1 MVWRRAK
8 ALVCTDVYIVEYAL
22 KTGLAKDLMLSLIQ
36 YLCGNLS
43 EVQTIAAVLC
53 GRVRRINPKWNF
65 NAACR
70 VLYKDVFFPFSFSYL
85 VRMKS

>member
-1 MVWRRAK
+1 M
-8 ALVCTDVYIVEYAL
+8 CTDVYIVEYAL

-36 YLCGNLS
+36 YLCGNLLS

-70 VLYKDVFFPFSFSYL
+70 VLLTRMYIFFFSLLFGLDEIS
-85 VRMKS
+85 